1 MALKLGYTSPTF
13 SLQEVESVFLYLE
26 PGQNRDCFGQ
36 LSMICVG
43 GTVSLQKLV
52 INAMQ
57 LPPYLWEHPISPE
70 PLRGLYPKV
79 FMLETPHG
87 DALLDPSD
95 QLSPQQV
102 ITEGTQGGGFILSS
116 LEELVSE
123 LNVRGVSSISSG
135 NEGSGVGNKA
145 KGTA

>member
-1 MALKLGYTSPTF
+1 
-13 SLQEVESVFLYLE
+13 
-26 PGQNRDCFGQ
+26 
-36 LSMICVG
+36 
-43 GTVSLQKLV
+43 
-52 INAMQ
+52 
-57 LPPYLWEHPISPE
+57 
-70 PLRGLYPKV
+70 
-79 FMLETPHG
+79 MLETPHG
-87 DALLDPSD
+87 DAPLDPSD